1 MGHNYRD
8 TESLEVVQA
17 LGIDLDGGSV
27 TLSAATGADASG
39 REPLRIKASGESM
52 EARHARPGGRGR
64 GGGASFSPA
73 RGPWCWGE
81 AAAAETAR
89 WLDGVARS
97 RELRLDTELYVLRGA
112 EAAELVAGSNG
123 PEDVFAALDALA
135 GRMERS
141 GTGRTPTCADVSRSL
156 AESGAAAASAVRL
169 EDGKIPAR
177 GLRRADK
184 LRPRALPPRMRRRW
198 GRRSSSAGTGEA
210 EVRLAGGVVCVL
222 SGAELAL
229 EPVWAGDGSLAR
241 LEVSVSARG
250 SVVEAPPDAALSSAT
265 DWSRLGRE
273 LGEAA
278 AGWAEAALGECV
290 SSGADFLGLG
300 RTLAARCPGKG
311 RRPAGGLARLAAL
324 FRQRRGQNTQYARVR
339 RLALRGGGRNEGAH
353 APAIAGPRL
362 CCAPEPRHAA
372 PAGHGGAQGV
382 PRGLALP
389 DTRPAA
395 LRARERR
402 NIPRAAL

>member
-1 MGHNYRD
+1 MRKPAAALAALIFLSLAGCAGGVGQNYRD

-52 EARHARPGGRGR
+52 EAAMRALADEA
-64 GGGASFSPA
+64 GAGSLFFSGTGA
-73 RGPWCWGE
+73 VVLGE

-156 AESGAAAASAVRL
+156 AESGAAAAAAVRL
-169 EDGKIPAR
+169 EDGKILPAGFAVLTSSGPAR
-177 GLRRADK
+177 FLSDEAAMGT
-184 LRPRALPPRMRRRW
+184 ALFLGGP
-198 GRRSSSAGTGEA
+198 GEA

-250 SVVEAPPDAALSSAT
+250 SVVEAPPDAALSSAA

-278 AGWAEAALGECV
+278 AGWAEAALCECV

-300 RTLAARCPGKG
+300 RTLAARCPEK
-311 RRPAGGLARLAAL
+311 AAAL
-324 FRQRRGQNTQYARVR
+324 PEGWLGSLRYSVSGEGKILSMREYAASPYGEGTQ
-339 RLALRGGGRNEGAH
+339 
-353 APAIAGPRL
+353 
-362 CCAPEPRHAA
+362 
-372 PAGHGGAQGV
+372 
-382 PRGLALP
+382 
-389 DTRPAA
+389 
-395 LRARERR
+395 
-402 NIPRAAL
+402 